1 MGKDTTSM
9 YKKRQVK
16 IPQASGS
23 QGWDIAIEQAQ
34 RGIAEANDRI
44 ARLNRSIDV
53 FRECKERGE
62 PWPGTVE
69 PGAVSRKWNPP
80 FASRVIEANGGY
92 WKVLNQHF

>member
-1 MGKDTTSM
+1 M

-69 PGAVSRKWNPP
+69 PGAGEPQMEPAVCIKSDRGKR
-80 FASRVIEANGGY
+80 RVLESA
-92 WKVLNQHF
+92 KSTLHAERV